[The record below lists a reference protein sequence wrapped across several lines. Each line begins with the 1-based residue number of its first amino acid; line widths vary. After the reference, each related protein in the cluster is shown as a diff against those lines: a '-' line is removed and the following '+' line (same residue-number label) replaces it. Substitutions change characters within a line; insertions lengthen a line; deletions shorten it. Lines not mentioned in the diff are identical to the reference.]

1 MSKVGYIYVALLDGG
16 IIKTGKTKSP
26 KTRISKSG
34 FGNRVIVDY
43 WVSQEFV
50 GYSDAEREMLQFLG
64 AVGSLAFGKEYF
76 SGVEFSVAVEKAIQC
91 SSLRSDRSVREQKK
105 IESLEA
111 ESRLDAIT
119 GKSSADTS
127 IDSDWINHVS
137 EFKSSTKVI
146 SRIVKNRGLISES
159 LLPRDVFG
167 GLSLFEITLLIS
179 SYRVVDCPVNY
190 LAYIALDVSAATSL
204 DDDAFMDWFSCF
216 MKDQEAIIN
225 ERINSKSIE

>member
-1 MSKVGYIYVALLDGG
+1 M
-16 IIKTGKTKSP
+16 
-26 KTRISKSG
+26 
-34 FGNRVIVDY
+34 
-43 WVSQEFV
+43 
-50 GYSDAEREMLQFLG
+50 
-64 AVGSLAFGKEYF
+64 
-76 SGVEFSVAVEKAIQC
+76 EKAIQC
-91 SSLRSDRSVREQKK
+91 SSLRSDRSVREQKE

-111 ESRLDAIT
+111 ERRLDAIT

-159 LLPRDVFG
+159 LLPRDVIG